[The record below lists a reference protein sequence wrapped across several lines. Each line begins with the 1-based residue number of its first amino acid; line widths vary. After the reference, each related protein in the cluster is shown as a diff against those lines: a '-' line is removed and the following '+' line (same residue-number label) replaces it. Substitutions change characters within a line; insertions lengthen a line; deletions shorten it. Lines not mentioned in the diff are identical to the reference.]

1 MDGGR
6 EGAGYLLLGRQPG
19 WREEGGERGLYLYP
33 PAASPVSPQWK
44 ETGQ

>member
-1 MDGGR
+1 M
-6 EGAGYLLLGRQPG
+6 
-19 WREEGGERGLYLYP
+19 EGGSWAPAAGETAGMEGGGKRGLYLYP